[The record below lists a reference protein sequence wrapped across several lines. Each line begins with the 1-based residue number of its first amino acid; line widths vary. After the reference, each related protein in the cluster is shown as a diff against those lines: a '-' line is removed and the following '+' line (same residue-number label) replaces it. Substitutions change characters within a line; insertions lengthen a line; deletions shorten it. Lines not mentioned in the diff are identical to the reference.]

1 MAPKAVKDLDIAIV
15 GAGMGGLATAL
26 ALAKQGFN
34 NIHVYEYASN
44 LGFVGAGIQ
53 LAPNMARVLDRLG
66 CWADIEKEA
75 VDLKDTSI
83 RQGSTD
89 NELGHVDLRYIRD
102 TYLYPHMVG
111 HRSSLAGSMY
121 EACKKEKAITF
132 HFATSAG
139 DVQSW
144 GERPRFEA
152 IPREG
157 EKYTVEC
164 DVLFA
169 CDGVKSTIRDQLLRL
184 KSIDAKIIDTGQ
196 AAYRIMLR
204 REDMQNDPELL
215 ELIDKESVTR
225 WIGEKRHIIA
235 YPVSSKQIYNLSTVQ
250 PDQNFASA
258 PSATYTT
265 KGSKPQMMEVFGDFC
280 PKVRR
285 MLDLVPDGE
294 VCEWKLRVH
303 EPLPFWV
310 HEQTVLVGDA
320 CHPTL
325 PHLAQGAAQAIEDGA
340 VIAVALSK
348 LPEVTPTAINKAMRV
363 YEEVRKDRA
372 YTLVNIAA
380 ASGRAMHLGEG
391 KEKEERDKQFA
402 ALKDGK
408 GPVPDKWADADIQK
422 TIYGQDVM
430 KITEEEFDK
439 LYAKI
444 STTSNGSTDSPP
456 YKTYKLLSDHAPSRR
471 DIKLQEDETST
482 TFFSIQAPRLPSDQR
497 PEVHLRDATNSQTLA
512 TAQVR
517 RSTSAREFAFRL
529 SDTPHAYFAWTPVR
543 AAARS
548 FPEESCFEF
557 RFSGCPYTWIRTH
570 SADLGASRWTGR
582 CYKLVQGSYD
592 DLRHGDD
599 DEIEPP
605 AHRQVLM
612 AYLHSPWFDRHAHCA
627 GEIRVYG
634 RDDREEEREEC
645 WERAGIITAL
655 GIQLRERE
663 MRGEALRGV
672 GQTAG

>member
-26 ALAKQGFN
+26 ALAKQGFK

-66 CWADIEKEA
+66 CWADIEKDA

-111 HRSSLAGSMY
+111 HRSSLASSMY
-121 EACKKEKAITF
+121 EACKKEKAIFF

-139 DVQSW
+139 EVQSW

-184 KSIDAKIIDTGQ
+184 KNIDAKIIDTGQ

-439 LYAKI
+439 LYAK
-444 STTSNGSTDSPP
+444 
-456 YKTYKLLSDHAPSRR
+456 
-471 DIKLQEDETST
+471 
-482 TFFSIQAPRLPSDQR
+482 
-497 PEVHLRDATNSQTLA
+497 
-512 TAQVR
+512 
-517 RSTSAREFAFRL
+517 
-529 SDTPHAYFAWTPVR
+529 
-543 AAARS
+543 
-548 FPEESCFEF
+548 
-557 RFSGCPYTWIRTH
+557 
-570 SADLGASRWTGR
+570 
-582 CYKLVQGSYD
+582 
-592 DLRHGDD
+592 
-599 DEIEPP
+599 
-605 AHRQVLM
+605 M
-612 AYLHSPWFDRHAHCA
+612 
-627 GEIRVYG
+627 
-634 RDDREEEREEC
+634 
-645 WERAGIITAL
+645 
-655 GIQLRERE
+655 
-663 MRGEALRGV
+663 
-672 GQTAG
+672 